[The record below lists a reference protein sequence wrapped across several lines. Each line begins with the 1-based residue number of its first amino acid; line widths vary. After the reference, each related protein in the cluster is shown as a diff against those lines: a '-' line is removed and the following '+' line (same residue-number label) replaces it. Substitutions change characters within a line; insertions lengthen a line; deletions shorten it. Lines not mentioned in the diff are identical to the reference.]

1 MSERL
6 KENKRTMVEDE
17 TTYQEAEP
25 LRKKIWAGSVA
36 LLAGFAGLYFGSMAL
51 FRLGVPMSPW
61 HGIFFAAS
69 ALAAG
74 LSMKPGRGGWAIWLG
89 CLVVTAVAAA
99 LASPFHDFSWDGM
112 GARQGMVEALV
123 GGGTPR
129 FSPTPHVLSAWI
141 VSLTGQINAG
151 KAVNLLA
158 AVAAFGTV
166 LRFLWAVGLRV
177 EWAWVGA
184 AVAALN
190 PVFVYQLSS
199 YYIDGFTGS
208 LLACLVSA
216 YGLVYMSPQKV
227 KRWMFLGLVLSLVAS
242 AKVSGLG
249 YGMILGV
256 GFFIALSA
264 KKGWTMPKILGI
276 GAALA
281 GLALIALLSH
291 LLERGETYN
300 LSRLMSVTDLKT
312 PDFGVGGASCAPVE
326 AARMSK
332 IEVFVRSHFAP
343 TRTMSLHWD
352 WKFPFWFNRPE
363 LSLFE
368 DLNSDPRSGGFG
380 PLYGGV
386 FALAVGA
393 AGARMLA
400 PGIRLTRV
408 VWVPATFLFA
418 SCLLSQAW
426 WARWIPQGW
435 LVPLALAAPVLARQL
450 LDLSGIMA
458 RLALGLALLN
468 SLLIL
473 AFYTSGCWQN
483 ESILRSQLRFL
494 KSVASPIQMYVPT
507 FPSNQTWLKDA
518 GIQYKLLGQEPP
530 RPRMILQRTNS
541 KIAMDK
547 FWPTEG
553 ISSQDLQ
560 EWRRRKLIEE

>member
-6 KENKRTMVEDE
+6 KENKKLMVEDE
-17 TTYQEAEP
+17 TTYQGAEP
-25 LRKKIWAGSVA
+25 LRKKIWVGSVA

-69 ALAAG
+69 ALAAS

-89 CLVVTAVAAA
+89 CLVVTAAAAA

-129 FSPTPHVLSAWI
+129 FSPAPHVLSAWI

-166 LRFLWAVGLRV
+166 FRFLWAVGLRV

-216 YGLVYMSPQKV
+216 YGLVYLSPQKV

-249 YGMILGV
+249 YSMILGV
-256 GFFIALSA
+256 GFFGALLA

-276 GAALA
+276 GAAFV
-281 GLALIALLSH
+281 GLALIALFSH

-300 LSRLMSVTDLKT
+300 LSRLISVTDLKT
-312 PDFGVGGASCAPVE
+312 PHFGVGGFSCAPVE
-326 AARMSK
+326 AAGMSK

-343 TRTMSLHWD
+343 TRTMSLYWD

-386 FALAVGA
+386 FIFAFLAFLIALF
-393 AGARMLA
+393 RMTIPWVA
-400 PGIRLTRV
+400 
-408 VWVPATFLFA
+408 WVPALGILV
-418 SCLLSQAW
+418 SCLLSQTW
-426 WARWIPQGW
+426 WARWVPQGW
-435 LVPLALAAPVLARQL
+435 LVPMAFAVPVLTLRP
-450 LDLSGIMA
+450 M
-458 RLALGLALLN
+458 GLAGGLARASIAVGLLN
-468 SLLIL
+468 SILIFAFYMSGCFQNQAVLTRQL
-473 AFYTSGCWQN
+473 AFLKNMPQPLNVYIPSFQSN
-483 ESILRSQLRFL
+483 E
-494 KSVASPIQMYVPT
+494 
-507 FPSNQTWLKDA
+507 TWLKEA
-518 GIQYKLLGQEPP
+518 GLRFKKIDQEPP
-530 RPRMILQRTNS
+530 MPRLKLQRTNS
-541 KIAMDK
+541 KVQLPSNWTNI
-547 FWPTEG
+547 PVSNQT
-553 ISSQDLQ
+553 LQ
-560 EWRRRKLIEE
+560 EWQRRELIETK